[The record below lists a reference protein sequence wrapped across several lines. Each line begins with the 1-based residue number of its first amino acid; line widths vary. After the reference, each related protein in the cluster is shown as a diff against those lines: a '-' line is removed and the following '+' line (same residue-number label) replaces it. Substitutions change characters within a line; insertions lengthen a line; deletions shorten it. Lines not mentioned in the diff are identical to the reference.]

1 MAKVLIVEDEQAIV
15 EILQFNLQ
23 REGYE
28 TVYAM
33 TGGDGLEKARTCDPD
48 IILLD
53 VMLPELTGFEICTT
67 LRQEGYA
74 VPILMLTAKG
84 EESDKVFGLEA
95 GADDYITKPFSMR
108 ELLARVKA
116 NIRRRGMD
124 HGQSPASLTAVGSLV
139 IDEAAYTVSKNGRL
153 LDLTQ
158 KEFEL
163 LRLLMSTPGHVYT
176 REELMKK
183 VWNYDYIGD
192 TRTVDVMTR
201 RLREKIEDDPANPSY
216 IMTRRGVGYYFAE
229 G

>member
-28 TVYAM
+28 TLTAM
-33 TGGDGLEKARTCDPD
+33 DGETGLSLGRSADPD
-48 IILLD
+48 LILLD
-53 VMLPELTGFEICTT
+53 VMLPGLTGFEICAK
-67 LRQEGYA
+67 LREEGHT

-84 EESDKVFGLEA
+84 EESDKVFGLEV

-116 NIRRRGMD
+116 NIRRTGMAVN
-124 HGQSPASLTAVGSLV
+124 PAAATAVGALV
-139 IDEAAYTVSKNGRL
+139 MDESAYTVLKNGRPV
-153 LDLTQ
+153 DLTQ

-176 REELMKK
+176 REDLMKK

-201 RLREKIEDDPANPSY
+201 RLREKIEDDPANPAY
-216 IMTRRGVGYYFAE
+216 IMTKRGIGYYFAE
-229 G
+229 N